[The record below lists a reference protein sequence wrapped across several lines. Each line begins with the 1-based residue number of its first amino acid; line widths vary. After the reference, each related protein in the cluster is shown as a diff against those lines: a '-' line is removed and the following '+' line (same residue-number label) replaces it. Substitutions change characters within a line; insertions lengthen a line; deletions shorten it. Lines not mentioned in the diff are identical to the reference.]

1 MPDISKIKL
10 PSDNTIYNLKDAS
23 ALHTIAVLSPITF
36 SDSGGDNGP
45 TIAHENSGVTAG
57 SKGDT
62 ANQTPAFGGTFKAL
76 SATVNATGHITALSE
91 HTVTIP
97 SAVATTTTAGLM
109 SAADK
114 ALLEDLATR
123 LAYLESVAVLASNAI
138 DPYTSGEGVS
148 F

>member
-1 MPDISKIKL
+1 MADISKIKL
-10 PSDNTIYNLKDAS
+10 PSDNTVYNLKDAS
-23 ALHTIAVLSPITF
+23 AVHSISGASPIVVDGTAI
-36 SDSGGDNGP
+36 SL
-45 TIAHENSGVTAG
+45 ANSGVTAG

-76 SATVNATGHITALSE
+76 SATVNANGLVTALAE

-97 SAVATTTTAGLM
+97 SATATTSTAGLM

-114 ALLEDLATR
+114 TLLE
-123 LAYLESVAVLASNAI
+123 SLASRLTILEQTAI
-138 DPYTSGEGVS
+138 LTSDAPNGYPSASGVS